1 MSDSEIG
8 IEADYESDF
17 DEAEVIESKKPK
29 PQAKPQTKNHYGD
42 DDDSVHLASDHSSR
56 SKKSS
61 RKSSRSAKSSKSGKS
76 SKSRKSDSSKEYA
89 KPNPKKDS
97 DNEYENSFE
106 EDSEEKEK
114 HAPIKPSYQGFEL
127 KHHGTGNSGRYPPKV
142 PSRGSVT
149 PLRSSVQ
156 SEAPNYSVSPLKMI
170 KKNEML
176 NDRPPRGY
184 GSVKPSSQKS
194 SVRLSKN
201 STLENLK
208 PKIELPKKNRQ
219 MLERENKK
227 LRDDLKSLNDQLSHY
242 LETATS
248 ELKAKGK
255 KGSRPERE
263 VKVNTDDVND
273 KRLLIYQQEYKK
285 IKEKYDKVND
295 TNYQIE
301 LKDEIAKKE
310 KLVTEFEKRIRALEK
325 YQKDRSKKI
334 ENFDDK
340 ELGDHK
346 LAFLHLQEEY
356 SKVDEQIKAIKG
368 QIDRE
373 EEWYRSN
380 QEKESNLQEKLDQF
394 RPEEYQ
400 TQYTNNSAQKKYSE
414 LKNNLLNIEKTKS
427 GVVSQLKVQEY
438 SVKSQKESYQ
448 KELAEFQKKI
458 KEKTEELKKLRYE
471 LDETAMLASSHN
483 MGKLVSLLNRPSSE
497 KGLIDNKDQY
507 YSNDTNSSKGGIF
520 QEDTPTNLSTN
531 QIKAR
536 SEFDLN
542 IKPKFSYP
550 KAEDFKPDLPE
561 SKKPSEKPPIKN
573 KKSKNFLDD
582 DIEEDIPEIN
592 EKKPG
597 ILQELEASVEKKPF
611 KKEESKKKSIFDELE
626 DDSSNKPQPK
636 VVEVKKRSI
645 LEELDSEVKESPK
658 PRHSPKRSPE
668 KPVKSSIFDELEK
681 PSSKSGFRPPNEIK
695 KPSFM
700 EEQEEKPGFTE
711 PTNKKNPQFGRPN
724 QEKFG
729 LFQENEKKNE
739 AFGFNPIRAPTDE
752 IFARKDSE
760 RQDSNK
766 KIGLFGEL
774 EAKKDDNVWGKPEN
788 KPLFMEEN
796 EKKNDLFGGI
806 NAPDTNKKR
815 NRAHLTKEADKKEDK
830 IAALAN
836 NAANH
841 DFFGGFNDNF
851 DSKPGNLNIQ
861 SKLLPVRN
869 ESFEK
874 KNDFNL
880 FGGNNEGFK
889 KPDLDSGFKGFESN
903 EKKHEP
909 MMEFKKPAPKVEVKK
924 NYDLDEEDLL
934 L

>member
-1 MSDSEIG
+1 MSDSDLG

-17 DEAEVIESKKPK
+17 DEAEVIESKQSKL
-29 PQAKPQTKNHYGD
+29 QAKPQSKKHYDD

-61 RKSSRSAKSSKSGKS
+61 RRS
-76 SKSRKSDSSKEYA
+76 SKSRKSDSSQEFV

-106 EDSEEKEK
+106 EDSEEQEK
-114 HAPIKPSYQGFEL
+114 PAPKKPSYQGFEL
-127 KHHGTGNSGRYPPKV
+127 KHQETGNSGRYPPKV
-142 PSRGSVT
+142 PSRGNGT
-149 PLRSSVQ
+149 PLRSSIQ
-156 SEAPNYSVSPLKMI
+156 SETPTYSVSPLKMI

-208 PKIELPKKNRQ
+208 PKIEVPKKNRQ
-219 MLERENKK
+219 MLEKENKK
-227 LRDDLKSLNDQLSHY
+227 LRDNLKSLNDKLSHY

-248 ELKAKGK
+248 ELKVKGK

-263 VKVNTDDVND
+263 VKLNTDDVND

-285 IKEKYDKVND
+285 IKEKYDKIND
-295 TNYQIE
+295 TNYIIE
-301 LKDEIAKKE
+301 LKDEILKKE

-340 ELGDHK
+340 ELGDNK

-380 QEKESNLQEKLDQF
+380 QEKETSLLEKLENLK
-394 RPEEYQ
+394 PEENQ
-400 TQYTNNSAQKKYSE
+400 TQYTNNSAQKKYNE
-414 LKNNLLNIEKTKS
+414 LKNNLLNQEKTKS

-448 KELAEFQKKI
+448 KELAEFQKRI

-507 YSNDTNSSKGGIF
+507 DSNDTNSSKGGLF
-520 QEDTPTNLSTN
+520 QEDTPTNLSTG
-531 QIKAR
+531 QVKAK

-550 KAEDFKPDLPE
+550 KAEDFKAELPE
-561 SKKPSEKPPIKN
+561 NKKISEKPPIKS
-573 KKSKNFLDD
+573 KKPKNFLDD
-582 DIEEDIPEIN
+582 DIEEDIPEEN

-597 ILQELEASVEKKPF
+597 ILQELDASVEKKSV

-626 DDSSNKPQPK
+626 DGTSHKPQPK

-645 LEELDSEVKESPK
+645 LEELDSQVKESPK
-658 PRHSPKRSPE
+658 IRQSPKHSPE
-668 KPVKSSIFDELEK
+668 KPIKSSIFDELEK

-695 KPSFM
+695 KPSFL
-700 EEQEEKPGFTE
+700 EGHEEKTGFTE
-711 PTNKKNPQFGRPN
+711 PTNKKNSQFVRPN
-724 QEKFG
+724 PEKQG
-729 LFQENEKKNE
+729 LFQENEKKNDP
-739 AFGFNPIRAPTDE
+739 FGFNPIKAPADE
-752 IFARKDSE
+752 LFARKDSE
-760 RQDSNK
+760 RQESNK
-766 KIGLFGEL
+766 KIGLLGEL
-774 EAKKDDNVWGKPEN
+774 ETKKDDNSWGKAEN
-788 KPLFMEEN
+788 KPFFMEEN
-796 EKKNDLFGGI
+796 EKKSDLFGGI
-806 NAPDTNKKR
+806 NAADPNKKR
-815 NRAHLTKEADKKEDK
+815 NRAHLAKETDKKEDK
-830 IAALAN
+830 IAALAS

-841 DFFGGFNDNF
+841 DFFGGFNDNLE
-851 DSKPGNLNIQ
+851 SKPGNLNIQ
-861 SKLLPVRN
+861 SKLLPIRN
-869 ESFEK
+869 ESSEK

-889 KPDLDSGFKGFESN
+889 KPDLDSGFKGFENN

-909 MMEFKKPAPKVEVKK
+909 MMDFKKPAVKAEAMK
-924 NYDLDEEDLL
+924 KYDLDEEDLL